1 MAFSKRRIRGNDGSS
16 GSAFSVFAKLPKALE
31 AEYYAHR
38 IEEAEAAKRAKAEK
52 VEKRA
57 GRLGLP
63 EATIL
68 AMRALKEYQHWT
80 VKQVAVAYGMAYS
93 RAYSICNYQVGG
105 GKVPVPADVPDDA
118 VPPMIPDKRFSGAK
132 VKPEPRLM
140 MANTYAS
147 LEEVRRAKAYDPETE
162 VGENG

>member
-1 MAFSKRRIRGNDGSS
+1 MAFSKRRSRGNDGTQSATF
-16 GSAFSVFAKLPKALE
+16 SAFTKLPKALE
-31 AEYYAHR
+31 VGYYAHR
-38 IEEAEAAKRAKAEK
+38 VKEAEEAKRAKAEK
-52 VEKRA
+52 VEKRG

-93 RAYSICNYQVGG
+93 RAYSICSYQVGG

-118 VPPMIPDKRFSGAK
+118 VPPAVPDRRRRNGKFVPA
-132 VKPEPRLM
+132 P
-140 MANTYAS
+140 MAASTYAA
-147 LEEVRRAKAYDPETE
+147 LQGGQEAE

>member
-1 MAFSKRRIRGNDGSS
+1 MAFSKQHRKGNDGHSS
-16 GSAFSVFAKLPKALE
+16 KAFSAFARLPKALE
-31 AEYYAHR
+31 TQYYAER
-38 IEEAEAAKRAKAEK
+38 AAEAEAAKRAKTEK
-52 VEKRA
+52 ADKKR

-68 AMRALKEYQHWT
+68 AMRALREYQHWT

-93 RAYSICNYQVGG
+93 RAYSICSYQVGG
-105 GKVPVPADVPDDA
+105 GKVPAPADAPDNA
-118 VPPMIPDKRFSGAK
+118 VPPTIPDKRFSGAK